1 MVNVS
6 KGICVPFLTLSAIAL
21 GLFLGVLVFMSRER
35 CLGWTSGA
43 LCGTGFMNLSNAWLA
58 RFIHHS
64 DSRCGFLQRL
74 LPLG

>member
-6 KGICVPFLTLSAIAL
+6 EGLCVPFVMLSAITL
-21 GLFLGVLVFMSRER
+21 GLFLGILVLVSRER
-35 CLGWTSGA
+35 CLGWTSGPF
-43 LCGTGFMNLSNAWLA
+43 CGTGSMNLSNAWLA